1 MLVEFGSYEQHC
13 YSPISDFAEL
23 ATLFFL
29 KESLSSAIIKLC
41 RKNSDTTDYAY
52 GNVLMRVLFT
62 GIHYT
67 NVALKNQLSYWKC
80 TSQLSQ

>member
-1 MLVEFGSYEQHC
+1 MNSIVILQYLIFQN
-13 YSPISDFAEL
+13 SPL
-23 ATLFFL
+23 CFFL

-41 RKNSDTTDYAY
+41 RKNSDTTDDAY

-67 NVALKNQLSYWKC
+67 NVTLKNQLSYWKC